1 MKITF
6 IHSGG
11 FAGLLKGCAI
21 DATDLAPEERQE
33 LESLV
38 ATSGLSESFERFS
51 PAGRD
56 HRQYEIVIEQ
66 DGVVQRIVCDD
77 HSVPEATRPLVA
89 FLSARARP
97 QPAGFAAGVRRSGAD
112 G

>member
-1 MKITF
+1 MV
-6 IHSGG
+6 
-11 FAGLLKGCAI
+11 KGCELN
-21 DATDLAPEERQE
+21 TSDLTPDERQE
-33 LESLV
+33 LESRV
-38 ATSGLSESFERFS
+38 AASGLTESLERFS

-56 HRQYEIVIEQ
+56 QRQYEIVIEQ
-66 DGVVQRIVCDD
+66 DGVVRRIVCDD

-97 QPAGFAAGVRRSGAD
+97 QPADFAAGVRRSSAD